1 MAPEV
6 IVCETNK
13 DVPYDCQADIW
24 SGGITMIEL
33 AEMNP
38 PHSEMSQMR
47 VVLKIVRSDAP
58 TLVQPRKW

>member
-13 DVPYDCQADIW
+13 DTPYDCAADIW
-24 SGGITMIEL
+24 SAGITMIEL

-38 PHSEMSQMR
+38 PYSEMSQMR
-47 VVLKIVRSDAP
+47 VVLKIVRSEP
-58 TLVQPRKW
+58 PRLSQPKKW